1 MSKSFE
7 VLSETGKDSVL
18 FPNSGPKVKPR
29 QNGNHTGHRP
39 FIAHDEEVKLVQR
52 IFLVSQPST
61 FRTVVFCGVEQ
72 EDGSSLICAH
82 VGTILAGQRN
92 RPVCIVDADFRTYRL
107 HEYFG
112 VSNDKGLTEALLH
125 FDPVQNYVQKLA
137 IANLWLMPCRSVSAA
152 KDRSLDPD
160 RLRERLKEL
169 RAQFEYVLIN
179 APAASVLGDAVQ
191 LGQLAD
197 GVVLVVRANAT
208 HRETARKA
216 KENLQ
221 SGNVTLLGAV
231 LTNRRFPIPEALYHW
246 L

>member
-1 MSKSFE
+1 MSKIVE
-7 VLSETGKDSVL
+7 VSHETRKDGVL
-18 FPNSGPKVKPR
+18 FRDNPPKIGTR
-29 QNGNHTGHRP
+29 QNGNHAAARP
-39 FIAHDEEVKLVQR
+39 LIAQNEEVKLVQR
-52 IFLVSQPST
+52 IFLLSQPST

-72 EDGSSLICAH
+72 EDGASLICAH

-92 RPVCIVDADFRTYRL
+92 KSVCIVDADARTCGL

-112 VSNDKGLTEALLH
+112 VSNEKGLTEALLH
-125 FDPVQNYVQKLA
+125 FDPIQNYVQKLA
-137 IANLWLMPCRSVSAA
+137 IANLWLMPCRPVSAGTLT
-152 KDRSLDPD
+152 SLAPD
-160 RLRERLKEL
+160 RLRQRLVEL
-169 RAQFEYVLIN
+169 RDEFEYVLIH
-179 APAASVLGDAVQ
+179 APAASMSDDAVQ

-231 LTNRRFPIPEALYHW
+231 LNNRRFPIPEALYHR